1 MFYSYLKKKW
11 IKRCMHCRIA
21 LMRWKTN
28 VEIVYIDRQNFWYNE
43 FLKKYFIIA
52 KEFHEIR
59 SECGYWINISC
70 KAYMKFQ

>member
-1 MFYSYLKKKW
+1 
-11 IKRCMHCRIA
+11 MHCRIA
-21 LMRWKTN
+21 FMRWKTN

>member
-43 FLKKYFIIA
+43 FLKKYFTIA

>member
-21 LMRWKTN
+21 LMRWKTSI
-28 VEIVYIDRQNFWYNE
+28 EIVYIDRQNFWYNE

>member
-1 MFYSYLKKKW
+1 
-11 IKRCMHCRIA
+11 
-21 LMRWKTN
+21 MRWKTN

-59 SECGYWINISC
+59 SECAYWINISC